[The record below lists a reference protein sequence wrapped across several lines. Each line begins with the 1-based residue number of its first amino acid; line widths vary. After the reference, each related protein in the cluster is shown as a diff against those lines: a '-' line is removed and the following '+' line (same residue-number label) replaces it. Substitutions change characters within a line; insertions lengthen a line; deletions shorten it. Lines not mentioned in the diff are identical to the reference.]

1 MILFQK
7 VASDKSKK
15 TRCFYSKKGF
25 LHCLKKSRYG
35 NLIKERYDLHAVIDM
50 VSQVSATTDFFT
62 FVLTVQ

>member
-25 LHCLKKSRYG
+25 FALLKVKPVWKFNQEKIRLACSDRHG
-35 NLIKERYDLHAVIDM
+35 IAGKCDDRL
-50 VSQVSATTDFFT
+50 FT